1 MRQVERAIFDLRR
14 GLPVVLRTPQDDVLI
29 QPLEGIDD
37 TALTALADMAGHAPS
52 LVITTHRLARLGT
65 LAPRDADAVSLPLG
79 THHHASDVVAWAMA
93 ATAEPPG
100 VHPPESASAA
110 ETAALGLMRRG
121 LLVPAALSVRV
132 DATQRESLAALIEDG
147 TLLGVALDDVQRY
160 GEGDTTSLKRISEA
174 NVPLADAEHAR
185 FVLFR
190 ESDGL
195 REHLAVLVGAPSGW
209 ADAVPVRLHSACLT
223 GDLFGSLRCDCGEQ
237 LRTSVAAI
245 SERGG
250 GILLYLA
257 QEGRGIG
264 LANKLRAYGLQDAGL
279 DTVDADQ
286 VLGFGEDERQ
296 YRAALQMLAELD
308 VTRIALLTN
317 NPEKIAAMSL
327 GGIDVAGREACY
339 GQLNEYNRRYLS
351 AKAERAGHWLE
362 GVLESPD
369 ATDRRTA
376 HRDTSGSFE

>member
-1 MRQVERAIFDLRR
+1 MRQVERTIFDLRR
-14 GLPVVLRTPQDDVLI
+14 GLPVVLRTPQDDVLV

-37 TALTALADMAGHAPS
+37 DTLTSLATLAGHAPG
-52 LVITTHRLARLGT
+52 LVITEHRHARLG
-65 LAPRDADAVSLPLG
+65 ASMPSASHAVHLPLSVDHRAG
-79 THHHASDVVAWAMA
+79 DVIAWAMA
-93 ATAEPPG
+93 AEADTPK
-100 VHPPESASAA
+100 ASQPATPA

-121 LLVPAALSVRV
+121 LLVPAALSATVAPARREAV
-132 DATQRESLAALIEDG
+132 DALIADG
-147 TLLGVALDDVQRY
+147 TLLAVSLEDVQRY
-160 GEGDTTSLKRISEA
+160 DEGDMTSLKRISEA
-174 NVPLADAEHAR
+174 EIPLAEAERTR

-195 REHLAVLVGAPSGW
+195 REHLAVLVGDPTRW
-209 ADAVPVRLHSACLT
+209 ADAVPTRLHSACLT

-296 YRAALQMLAELD
+296 YRAALQMLAELA

-327 GGIDVAGREACY
+327 GGIDVVGREACY
-339 GQLNEYNRRYLS
+339 GQLNEHNRRYLS

-362 GVLESPD
+362 DLLESPD
-369 ATDRRTA
+369 ASDRRVPR
-376 HRDTSGSFE
+376 RDTSGSL

>member
-14 GLPVVLRTPQDDVLI
+14 GLPVVLHTPQDAVLI

-37 TALTALADMAGHAPS
+37 TALATLADMAGHAPS
-52 LVITTHRLARLGT
+52 LVITTHRLARLGAI
-65 LAPRDADAVSLPLG
+65 APDDADAVSLPLG
-79 THHHASDVVAWAMA
+79 THHRASDVVAWAMA
-93 ATAEPPG
+93 AMAKPPSA
-100 VHPPESASAA
+100 HPPEPASVA

-121 LLVPAALSVRV
+121 LLVPAALSARV
-132 DATQRESLAALIEDG
+132 DATQRDALAALIDDG

-174 NVPLADAEHAR
+174 NVPLAEAENAR

-195 REHLAVLVGAPSGW
+195 REHLAVLVGDPADW

-296 YRAALQMLAELD
+296 YRAALQMLAELA

-327 GGIDVAGREACY
+327 GGIDVVGREACY
-339 GQLNEYNRRYLS
+339 GQLNEHNRRYLS

-362 GVLESPD
+362 DLLESPD
-369 ATDRRTA
+369 ATDRRTPR
-376 HRDTSGSFE
+376 RDTSGSLE

>member
-14 GLPVVLRTPQDDVLI
+14 GLPVVLRTPQEDILI

-37 TALTALADMAGHAPS
+37 TALAELANTAGHAPS
-52 LVITTHRLARLGT
+52 LVITKHRLTRLGAI
-65 LAPRDADAVSLPLG
+65 APDDADAVHLPLG
-79 THHHASDVVAWAMA
+79 THHRASDVVAWAMA
-93 ATAEPPG
+93 AMAKPP
-100 VHPPESASAA
+100 HAYPPEPASAA

-121 LLVPAALSVRV
+121 LLVPAALSARV
-132 DATQRESLAALIEDG
+132 DKTQREALAALIDDG

-174 NVPLADAEHAR
+174 DVPLADAEHAR

-195 REHLAVLVGAPSGW
+195 REHLAVLVGDPADW
-209 ADAVPVRLHSACLT
+209 TDAVPVRLHSACLT

-245 SERGG
+245 RERGG

-327 GGIDVAGREACY
+327 GGIDVVGREACY
-339 GQLNEYNRRYLS
+339 GQLNEHNRRYLS

-362 GVLESPD
+362 DVLEPSGV
-369 ATDRRTA
+369 TDRRA
-376 HRDTSGSFE
+376 PRHDTSGSLE

>member
-14 GLPVVLRTPQDDVLI
+14 GLPVVLRTPQEDILI

-37 TALTALADMAGHAPS
+37 TALAELANTAGHAPS
-52 LVITTHRLARLGT
+52 LVITKHRLARLGAI
-65 LAPRDADAVSLPLG
+65 APDDADAVHLPLG
-79 THHHASDVVAWAMA
+79 RHHRARDIVAWAMA
-93 ATAEPPG
+93 AMAEPPNANA
-100 VHPPESASAA
+100 PEPASAA

-121 LLVPAALSVRV
+121 LLVPAALSARV
-132 DATQRESLAALIEDG
+132 DATRRKALAALIDDG

-174 NVPLADAEHAR
+174 DVPLADAEHAR

-195 REHLAVLVGAPSGW
+195 REHLAVLVGDPADW
-209 ADAVPVRLHSACLT
+209 TDAVPVRLHSACLT

-327 GGIDVAGREACY
+327 GGIDVVGREACY
-339 GQLNEYNRRYLS
+339 GQLNEHNRRYLS

-362 GVLESPD
+362 DLLESPD
-369 ATDRRTA
+369 ASDRRVPR
-376 HRDTSGSFE
+376 RDTSGSL

>member
-37 TALTALADMAGHAPS
+37 TALSALADMAGHAPG
-52 LVITTHRLARLGT
+52 LVITTHRLASLGT
-65 LAPRDADAVSLPLG
+65 HAPEGADAVRLPLG
-79 THHHASDVVAWAMA
+79 THHRASDVVAWAMA
-93 ATAEPPG
+93 AMAEPPG
-100 VHPPESASAA
+100 IQPPAPASAA
-110 ETAALGLMRRG
+110 ETAALNLMRRG
-121 LLVPAALSVRV
+121 QLVPAALSARV
-132 DATQRESLAALIEDG
+132 DATRREAMAALIDDG

-160 GEGDTTSLKRISEA
+160 GEGDTTTLKRISEA
-174 NVPLADAEHAR
+174 NVPLADAEQAR

-195 REHLAVLVGAPSGW
+195 REHLAVLVGDPTEW

-245 SERGG
+245 SEHGG

-264 LANKLRAYGLQDAGL
+264 LANKLRAYGLQDTGL

-296 YRAALQMLAELD
+296 YRAALQMLAELA

-327 GGIDVAGREACY
+327 GGIDVMGREACY
-339 GQLNEYNRRYLS
+339 GKLNEHNRRYLS

-362 GVLESPD
+362 DVLESRD
-369 ATDRRTA
+369 VSDRHA
-376 HRDTSGSFE
+376 LHRDTSGSLE

>member
-195 REHLAVLVGAPSGW
+195 REHLAVLVGAPSDW

-376 HRDTSGSFE
+376 HRDTSGSLE